1 MSARGKAAANVVGTT
16 RSGKPILVPSR
27 GAPDTNNVDT
37 FRKTKA
43 RFADWSRGDHMD
55 ASALYQELAERELDS
70 KLRRRYQGWGA
81 VHWDIGGR
89 WTSDQ
94 ERFEG
99 TRL

>member
-1 MSARGKAAANVVGTT
+1 MSARVKAAANVVGTT

-55 ASALYQELAERELDS
+55 ASVLYQELSERELDN
-70 KLRRRYQGWGA
+70 KLRHRYRGWSA

-89 WTSDQ
+89 WTYDQ
-94 ERFEG
+94 ARFEG